1 MALTKPTKRG
11 RHDRSV
17 PQKQDDPVSDEHEP
31 PDAGKPEEHEYEEP
45 QELPDEVLH
54 LCMQLND
61 AGYRAEI
68 RLGQVVVSP
77 WMSEESN
84 EVVDRVSKLLLPLG
98 MAKGW
103 RFFCNWAVHIPPM
116 LDHRLP
122 DLLVLPKKAERL
134 DRMRVH
140 GRSVLLAVDVCS
152 PGNQEVDWR
161 EKPLDY
167 ARAGVPLYLI
177 VDPVASPRRVTL
189 MSDPL
194 SDLEPFD
201 YHRQAYRKIVTAE
214 EGEVLKLPWPFKIKI
229 ETSALFEQDE
239 PVITPQEPAE

>member
-11 RHDRSV
+11 RHDR
-17 PQKQDDPVSDEHEP
+17 PAPRTQDDPVPDDLVSDEHEP
-31 PDAGKPEEHEYEEP
+31 PDAGQPEEP
-45 QELPDEVLH
+45 QKLPDEVLH
-54 LCMQLND
+54 LCMQLN
-61 AGYRAEI
+61 ASGYRAEI

-84 EVVDRVSKLLLPLG
+84 EIIDRVSKLLLPLG

-122 DLLVLPKKAERL
+122 DLLVLPMKAERL

-140 GRSVLLAVDVCS
+140 GHSVLLAVEVCS
-152 PGNQEVDWR
+152 PGNHEVDWR

-194 SDLEPFD
+194 ADLEPFD
-201 YHRQAYRKIVTAE
+201 YHRQAFRQILTAE
-214 EGEVLKLPWPFKIKI
+214 EGEVLELPEPFGIKI
-229 ETSALFEQDE
+229 ETSALFDQVVS
-239 PVITPQEPAE
+239 PPEPAE

>member
-11 RHDRSV
+11 RHDHPV
-17 PQKQDDPVSDEHEP
+17 PRKQDGPVADEHEP
-31 PDAGKPEEHEYEEP
+31 PEAGKPEPEEP

-54 LCMQLND
+54 LCTQLND

-84 EVVDRVSKLLLPLG
+84 EIVDRVSKLLLPLG

-103 RFFCNWAVHIPPM
+103 RFFCNWAVHIPPL

-140 GRSVLLAVDVCS
+140 GRSVLLVVEACS
-152 PGNQEVDWR
+152 PGTYTVDWQ

-177 VDPVASPRRVTL
+177 VDPVTSPRRVTL

-194 SDLEPFD
+194 PDLEPLD
-201 YHRQAYRKIVTAE
+201 YQRQAYRQIVTAE
-214 EGEVLKLPWPFKIKI
+214 EGEVLELPEPFGIKI
-229 ETSALFEQDE
+229 ETSALFDQDE
-239 PVITPQEPAE
+239 PAVSPEEPAE

>member
-1 MALTKPTKRG
+1 MALTKPTKHG
-11 RHDRSV
+11 RHDHPV
-17 PQKQDDPVSDEHEP
+17 PHKQDDPVPGDLDSDEHEP
-31 PDAGKPEEHEYEEP
+31 PEARQPEES

-54 LCMQLND
+54 LCMQLN
-61 AGYRAEI
+61 ASGYRAEI

-84 EVVDRVSKLLLPLG
+84 EIVYRLTKLLLPLIT
-98 MAKGW
+98 AKGW
-103 RFFCNWAVHIPPM
+103 RFFSNWAVHIPPM

-122 DLLVLPKKAERL
+122 DLLVLPMKAERL

-140 GRSVLLAVDVCS
+140 GHSVLLAVEVCS
-152 PGNQEVDWR
+152 PGNHEVDWK

-194 SDLEPFD
+194 LDLEPFD
-201 YHRQAYRKIVTAE
+201 YHRQAYQRIVTVE
-214 EGEVLKLPWPFKIKI
+214 EGAVLELPEPFGIKI
-229 ETSALFEQDE
+229 ETSALFD
-239 PVITPQEPAE
+239 